1 MNCFIMLGMGHPG
14 YGKPAL
20 SDALT
25 GEAFQLEESGNT
37 TILPAEPQEG
47 LSQIKRQFPLLYR
60 LDRKGNYLRIRL

>member
-1 MNCFIMLGMGHPG
+1 MLGMGHPG

-47 LSQIKRQFPLLYR
+47 LSQIKGNSLSCTGWTE
-60 LDRKGNYLRIRL
+60 KGTT